1 MNKKFKKK
9 MTEHQKGIIAIII
22 AAFLWSTGGLFIK
35 LISLDAYQLSFYR
48 SLFSALTFVL
58 LFRKKVFV
66 FNLAVFLNGLFYT
79 GILILFVV
87 ATKLTTAANAIFLQ
101 YTAPIYVLIF
111 EPLILKTKLRAINVI
126 SVFISFLGMT
136 LFFVGEISPTHLEGN
151 LIALFSGIC
160 FAAFLI
166 GIRKSSEEYR
176 VSSIF
181 WGNIFIPILCFQS
194 VYPEF
199 NIDLK
204 NFLMVTYLGIFQIGF
219 AYAIFTYSIKRI
231 EGIEAG
237 LIAMIEPVMNPI
249 WVYLGYGEKPSPFAI
264 LGGLIILSTI
274 SIRTIITERRRMNSI
289 SRK

>member
-1 MNKKFKKK
+1 MS
-9 MTEHQKGIIAIII
+9 EHRKGIIAIVI
-22 AAFLWSTGGLFIK
+22 AALLWSTGGLFIK

-48 SLFSALTFVL
+48 SIFSALTFAV
-58 LFRKKVFV
+58 LFRRKVFV
-66 FNLAVFLNGLFYT
+66 FNTAVLLNGLFYA
-79 GILILFVV
+79 GILILFVI

-111 EPLILKTKLRAINVI
+111 EPLILKTKLKAINVI
-126 SVFISFLGMT
+126 SVIISFIGMT
-136 LFFVGEISPTHLEGN
+136 LFFVGEISPSHLEGN
-151 LIALFSGIC
+151 LVALLSGIC

-166 GIRKSSEEYR
+166 GIRKSSEEFR
-176 VSSIF
+176 VPSIF
-181 WGNIFIPILCFQS
+181 WGNIFIPLICFNS

-199 NIDLK
+199 NIDMT
-204 NFLMVTYLGIFQIGF
+204 NFLMVAYLGIFQIGL

-231 EGIEAG
+231 EGIEAA

-274 SIRTIITERRRMNSI
+274 TIRTIITEKRRLNSNDG
-289 SRK
+289 KFNQ

>member
-1 MNKKFKKK
+1 MS
-9 MTEHQKGIIAIII
+9 EHRKGIIAIVI
-22 AAFLWSTGGLFIK
+22 AALLWSTGGLFIK

-48 SLFSALTFVL
+48 SVFSALTFVV
-58 LFRKKVFV
+58 LFRRKVFV
-66 FNLAVFLNGLFYT
+66 FNTAVLLNGLFYA

-111 EPLILKTKLRAINVI
+111 EPLILKTKLKAINVI
-126 SVFISFLGMT
+126 SVIISFIGMT
-136 LFFVGEISPTHLEGN
+136 LFFVGEISPSHLEGN
-151 LIALFSGIC
+151 LVALLSGIC

-166 GIRKSSEEYR
+166 GIRKSSEEFR
-176 VSSIF
+176 VPSIF
-181 WGNIFIPILCFQS
+181 WGSIFIPLICFNS
-194 VYPEF
+194 VFPEF
-199 NIDLK
+199 NIDMT
-204 NFLMVTYLGIFQIGF
+204 NFLMVAYLGIFQIGL

-231 EGIEAG
+231 EGIEAA

-274 SIRTIITERRRMNSI
+274 TIRTIITEKRRLNSNDG
-289 SRK
+289 KLNQ

>member
-1 MNKKFKKK
+1 
-9 MTEHQKGIIAIII
+9 MTEHQKGILAIIS
-22 AAFLWSTGGLFIK
+22 AALLWSTGGLFIK

-48 SLFSALTFVL
+48 SIFSALTFVL
-58 LFRKKVFV
+58 LFRKKVLV
-66 FNLAVFLNGLFYT
+66 FNLPVFLNGIFYA

-111 EPLILKTKLRAINVI
+111 EPLLLKTKLKAVNVI
-126 SVFISFLGMT
+126 SVFIAFLGMT
-136 LFFVGEISPTHLEGN
+136 LFFVGEISPSHLEGN
-151 LIALFSGIC
+151 LVALLSGIC

-166 GIRKSSEEYR
+166 GIRKSSEEFR
-176 VSSIF
+176 VPAIF
-181 WGNIFIPILCFQS
+181 WGNIFIPILCFNS

-199 NIDLK
+199 NISLE
-204 NFLMVTYLGIFQIGF
+204 NFLMVVYLGIFQIGL

-231 EGIEAG
+231 EGIEAA

-264 LGGLIILSTI
+264 LGGIIILATI
-274 SIRTIITERRRMNSI
+274 TIRTIITEKQRLNLNN
-289 SRK
+289 

>member
-1 MNKKFKKK
+1 
-9 MTEHQKGIIAIII
+9 MTEHQKGILAIIS
-22 AAFLWSTGGLFIK
+22 AALLWSTGGLFIK

-48 SLFSALTFVL
+48 SIFSALTFVL
-58 LFRKKVFV
+58 LFRKKVLV
-66 FNLAVFLNGLFYT
+66 FNLPVFLNGIFYA

-111 EPLILKTKLRAINVI
+111 EPLLLKTKLKAVNVI
-126 SVFISFLGMT
+126 SVFIAFLGIT
-136 LFFVGEISPTHLEGN
+136 LFFVGEISPSHLEGN
-151 LIALFSGIC
+151 LVALLSGIC

-166 GIRKSSEEYR
+166 GIRKSSEEFR
-176 VSSIF
+176 VPAIF
-181 WGNIFIPILCFQS
+181 WGNIFILVLCFNS

-199 NIDLK
+199 NISLE
-204 NFLMVTYLGIFQIGF
+204 NFLMVVYLGIFQIGL

-231 EGIEAG
+231 EGIEAA

-264 LGGLIILSTI
+264 LGGIIILATI
-274 SIRTIITERRRMNSI
+274 TIRTIITEKQRLNLNN
-289 SRK
+289 

>member
-1 MNKKFKKK
+1 MS
-9 MTEHQKGIIAIII
+9 EHRKGIIAIII
-22 AAFLWSTGGLFIK
+22 AALLWSTGGLFIK

-48 SLFSALTFVL
+48 SIFSALTFVV

-66 FNLAVFLNGLFYT
+66 FNTAILFNGLFYA

-111 EPLILKTKLRAINVI
+111 EPLILKTKLKTINVF
-126 SVFISFLGMT
+126 SVIISFLGMT
-136 LFFVGEISPTHLEGN
+136 LFFVGEISPSHFSGN
-151 LIALFSGIC
+151 LVALLSGIC

-176 VSSIF
+176 VPSIF
-181 WGNIFIPILCFQS
+181 WGNIFIPILCLSS

-204 NFLMVTYLGIFQIGF
+204 NFMMVAYLGIFQIGF

-231 EGIEAG
+231 EGIEAA

-249 WVYLGYGEKPSPFAI
+249 WVYFGYGEKPSPFAI

-274 SIRTIITERRRMNSI
+274 TIRTIITEKRRLNSNN
-289 SRK
+289 

>member
-1 MNKKFKKK
+1 
-9 MTEHQKGIIAIII
+9 MTEHQKGIFAIVT
-22 AAFLWSTGGLFIK
+22 ASLLWSTGGLFIK

-48 SLFSALTFVL
+48 SIFSALTFIL
-58 LFRKKVFV
+58 LFRRKVLV
-66 FNLAVFLNGLFYT
+66 FNFPIFMNGIFYS

-111 EPLILKTKLRAINVI
+111 EPLILKTKLKAINVI
-126 SVFISFLGMT
+126 SVFVAFLGMT

-151 LIALFSGIC
+151 FVALLSGIC

-166 GIRKSSEEYR
+166 GIRKSSEEFR
-176 VSSIF
+176 VPSIF
-181 WGNIFIPILCFQS
+181 WGNIFIPILCFNS

-199 NIDLK
+199 NIDFN

-219 AYAIFTYSIKRI
+219 AYAVFTYSIKRI
-231 EGIEAG
+231 EGIEAA

-274 SIRTIITERRRMNSI
+274 TIRTIITEKQRIKLNNL
-289 SRK
+289 KE

>member
-22 AAFLWSTGGLFIK
+22 AALLWSTGGLFIK

>member
-1 MNKKFKKK
+1 
-9 MTEHQKGIIAIII
+9 MTEHQKGILAIIS
-22 AAFLWSTGGLFIK
+22 AALLWSTGGLFIK

-48 SLFSALTFVL
+48 SIFSALTFVL
-58 LFRKKVFV
+58 LFRKKVLV
-66 FNLAVFLNGLFYT
+66 FNLPVFLNGIFYA

-111 EPLILKTKLRAINVI
+111 EPLLLKTKLKAVNVI
-126 SVFISFLGMT
+126 SVFIAFLGIT
-136 LFFVGEISPTHLEGN
+136 LFFVGEISPSHLEGN
-151 LIALFSGIC
+151 LVALLSGIC

-166 GIRKSSEEYR
+166 GIRKSSEEFR
-176 VSSIF
+176 VPAIF
-181 WGNIFIPILCFQS
+181 WGNIFIPVLCFNS

-199 NIDLK
+199 NISLE
-204 NFLMVTYLGIFQIGF
+204 NFLMVVYLGIFQIGL

-231 EGIEAG
+231 EGIEAA

-264 LGGLIILSTI
+264 LGGIIILATI
-274 SIRTIITERRRMNSI
+274 TIRTIITEKQRLNLNN
-289 SRK
+289 

>member
-1 MNKKFKKK
+1 MS
-9 MTEHQKGIIAIII
+9 EHRKGIIAIVI
-22 AAFLWSTGGLFIK
+22 AALLWSTGGLFIK

-48 SLFSALTFVL
+48 SIFSALTFVV
-58 LFRKKVFV
+58 LFRRKVFV
-66 FNLAVFLNGLFYT
+66 FNTAVLLNGLFYA

-111 EPLILKTKLRAINVI
+111 EPLILKTKLKAINVI
-126 SVFISFLGMT
+126 SVIISFIGMT
-136 LFFVGEISPTHLEGN
+136 LFFVGEISPSHLEGN
-151 LIALFSGIC
+151 LVALLSGIC

-166 GIRKSSEEYR
+166 GIRKSSEEFR
-176 VSSIF
+176 VPSIF
-181 WGNIFIPILCFQS
+181 WGNIFIPLICFNS

-199 NIDLK
+199 NIDMT
-204 NFLMVTYLGIFQIGF
+204 NFLMVAYLGIFQIGL

-231 EGIEAG
+231 EGIEAA

-274 SIRTIITERRRMNSI
+274 TIRTIITEKRRLNSNDG
-289 SRK
+289 KLNQ

>member
-1 MNKKFKKK
+1 MS
-9 MTEHQKGIIAIII
+9 EHRKGIIAIVI
-22 AAFLWSTGGLFIK
+22 AALLWSTGGLFIK

-48 SLFSALTFVL
+48 SIFSALTFAV
-58 LFRKKVFV
+58 LFRRKVFV
-66 FNLAVFLNGLFYT
+66 FNTAVLLNGLFYA
-79 GILILFVV
+79 GILILFVI

-111 EPLILKTKLRAINVI
+111 EPLILKTKLKAINVI
-126 SVFISFLGMT
+126 SVIISFIGMT
-136 LFFVGEISPTHLEGN
+136 LFFVGEISPSHLEGN
-151 LIALFSGIC
+151 LVALLSGIC

-166 GIRKSSEEYR
+166 GIRKSSEEFR
-176 VSSIF
+176 VPSIF
-181 WGNIFIPILCFQS
+181 WGNIFIPLICFNS

-199 NIDLK
+199 NIDMT
-204 NFLMVTYLGIFQIGF
+204 NFLMVAYLGIFQIGL

-231 EGIEAG
+231 EGIEAA

-274 SIRTIITERRRMNSI
+274 TIRTIITEKRRLNSNDG
-289 SRK
+289 KLNQ

>member
-1 MNKKFKKK
+1 MS
-9 MTEHQKGIIAIII
+9 EHRKGIIAIVI
-22 AAFLWSTGGLFIK
+22 AALLWSTGGLFIK

-48 SLFSALTFVL
+48 SIFSALTFVV
-58 LFRKKVFV
+58 LFRRKVFV
-66 FNLAVFLNGLFYT
+66 FNTAVLLNGLFYA

-111 EPLILKTKLRAINVI
+111 EPLILKTKLKAINVI
-126 SVFISFLGMT
+126 SVIISFIGMT
-136 LFFVGEISPTHLEGN
+136 LFFVGEISPSHLEGN
-151 LIALFSGIC
+151 LVALLSGIC

-166 GIRKSSEEYR
+166 GIRKSSEEFR
-176 VSSIF
+176 VPSIF
-181 WGNIFIPILCFQS
+181 WGNIFIPLICFNS

-199 NIDLK
+199 NIDMT
-204 NFLMVTYLGIFQIGF
+204 NFLMVAYLGIFQIGL

-231 EGIEAG
+231 EGIEAA

-274 SIRTIITERRRMNSI
+274 TIRTIITERRRLNSNDG
-289 SRK
+289 KLNQ

>member
-1 MNKKFKKK
+1 MS
-9 MTEHQKGIIAIII
+9 EHRKGIIAIVI
-22 AAFLWSTGGLFIK
+22 AALLWSTGGLFIK

-48 SLFSALTFVL
+48 SIFSALTFVI
-58 LFRKKVFV
+58 LFRRKVFV
-66 FNLAVFLNGLFYT
+66 FNTAVLLNGLFYA

-111 EPLILKTKLRAINVI
+111 EPLILKTKLKAINVI
-126 SVFISFLGMT
+126 SVIISFIGMT
-136 LFFVGEISPTHLEGN
+136 LFFVGEISPSHLEGN
-151 LIALFSGIC
+151 LVALLSGIC

-166 GIRKSSEEYR
+166 GIRKSSEEFR
-176 VSSIF
+176 VPSIF
-181 WGNIFIPILCFQS
+181 WGNIFIPLICFNS
-194 VYPEF
+194 VFPEF
-199 NIDLK
+199 NIDMT
-204 NFLMVTYLGIFQIGF
+204 NFLMVAYLGIFQIGL

-231 EGIEAG
+231 EGIEAA

-274 SIRTIITERRRMNSI
+274 TIRTIITEKRRLNSNDG
-289 SRK
+289 KLNQ

>member
-1 MNKKFKKK
+1 

-22 AAFLWSTGGLFIK
+22 AALLWSTGGLFIK

-66 FNLAVFLNGLFYT
+66 FNLPVFLNGLFYT

-126 SVFISFLGMT
+126 SVFISFFGMT

-176 VSSIF
+176 VPSIF

-204 NFLMVTYLGIFQIGF
+204 NILMVTYLGIFQIGF

>member
-22 AAFLWSTGGLFIK
+22 AALLWSTGGLFIK

-111 EPLILKTKLRAINVI
+111 EPLILKAKLRAINVI

>member
-1 MNKKFKKK
+1 MS
-9 MTEHQKGIIAIII
+9 EHRKGIIAIII
-22 AAFLWSTGGLFIK
+22 AALLWSTGGLFIK

-48 SLFSALTFVL
+48 SIFSALTFVV

-66 FNLAVFLNGLFYT
+66 FNTAIFFNGLFYA

-111 EPLILKTKLRAINVI
+111 EPLILKTKLKTINVF
-126 SVFISFLGMT
+126 SVIISFLGMT
-136 LFFVGEISPTHLEGN
+136 LFFVGEISPSHFSGN
-151 LIALFSGIC
+151 LVALLSGIC

-176 VSSIF
+176 VPSIF
-181 WGNIFIPILCFQS
+181 WGNIFIPILCLSS

-204 NFLMVTYLGIFQIGF
+204 NFMMVAYLGIFQIGF

-231 EGIEAG
+231 EGIEAA

-249 WVYLGYGEKPSPFAI
+249 WVYFGYGEKPSPFAI

-274 SIRTIITERRRMNSI
+274 TIRTIITEKRRLNSNN
-289 SRK
+289 

>member
-1 MNKKFKKK
+1 
-9 MTEHQKGIIAIII
+9 MTEHQKGILAIIT
-22 AAFLWSTGGLFIK
+22 AALLWSTGGLFIK

-48 SLFSALTFVL
+48 SIFSALTFIL

-66 FNLAVFLNGLFYT
+66 FNFSIFLNGIFYA

-111 EPLILKTKLRAINVI
+111 EPLILKTKLKAINII
-126 SVFISFLGMT
+126 SVFIAFLGMT
-136 LFFVGEISPTHLEGN
+136 LFFVGEISSTHLEGN
-151 LIALFSGIC
+151 FVALLSGIC

-166 GIRKSSEEYR
+166 GIRKSSEEFR
-176 VSSIF
+176 VPSIF
-181 WGNIFIPILCFQS
+181 WGNIFIPIFCFNS

-199 NIDLK
+199 NINLD
-204 NFLMVTYLGIFQIGF
+204 NFLMVAYLGIFQIGL

-231 EGIEAG
+231 EGIEAA

-264 LGGLIILSTI
+264 LGGLIILTTI
-274 SIRTIITERRRMNSI
+274 TVRTIISEKQRMNFSNQKD
-289 SRK
+289 SL